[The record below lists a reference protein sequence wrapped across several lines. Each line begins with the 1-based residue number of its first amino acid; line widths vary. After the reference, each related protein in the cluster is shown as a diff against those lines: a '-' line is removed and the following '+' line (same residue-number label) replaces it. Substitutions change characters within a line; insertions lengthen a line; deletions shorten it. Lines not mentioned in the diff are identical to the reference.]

1 MRSTP
6 GKVMETAGLVWA
18 RAVASQELLFPELE
32 PLSLAVYS
40 NDDHESIRTSEVEDL
55 HHRCLMPLGRAEP
68 PPGLLP
74 QSAVDRYLHGHGGT
88 VIFAP

>member
-18 RAVASQELLFPELE
+18 RAVASQELLFLELK

-68 PPGLLP
+68 PQAFCRRVP
-74 QSAVDRYLHGHGGT
+74 SIATYMATEER
-88 VIFAP
+88 